1 MDSFLIAITVI
12 ACSAIVIALMALV
25 RTGDLAED
33 LEELKQRK

>member
-1 MDSFLIAITVI
+1 MNSTMVAVVVI
-12 ACSAIVIALMALV
+12 AVSALVISLMTLV